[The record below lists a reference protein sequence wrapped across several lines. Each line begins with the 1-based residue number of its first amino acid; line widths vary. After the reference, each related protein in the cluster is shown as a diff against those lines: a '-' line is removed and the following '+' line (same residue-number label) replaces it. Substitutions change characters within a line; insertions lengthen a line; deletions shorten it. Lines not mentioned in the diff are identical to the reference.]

1 MFLAS
6 HIFVTMANFIYV
18 SCWGIIHV
26 RQNSPILSVYFHK
39 VLQPPQQLGYRMF
52 PWFHPIP
59 LQFLPPAWSPA
70 VCYCISEVL
79 LLLKFHVSEL
89 MEHLVYACPIL
100 HLLMLPSSACGMLYA
115 HVWLSHDLFIHSTIN
130 EQLGCFYFWLLR
142 IKASTNICVQVI
154 WMWIL
159 KTLKLTDT
167 NYMYLSYTWFFEL
180 CTWWNG

>member
-59 LQFLPPAWSPA
+59 LQFLPPAWFPA
-70 VCYCISEVL
+70 ICYCISEVL

-100 HLLMLPSSACGMLYA
+100 HLLMLPSSACGMLYS

-130 EQLGCFYFWLLR
+130 EQLGCFYYWLLR
-142 IKASTNICVQVI
+142 IKLLQIFVF
-154 WMWIL
+154 
-159 KTLKLTDT
+159 K
-167 NYMYLSYTWFFEL
+167 SYECGF
-180 CTWWNG
+180 